1 MNSDSRPDAPT
12 GLYTPGPLTIEVA
25 VSTAVMAIHPSR
37 LMTPALGSC
46 IGITL
51 WDASLRTGVLGH
63 VMLPAPAD
71 GTSGSSTKYVEFAVP
86 EMIRM
91 MVEAG
96 SFKHRLVAKIAGG
109 AAMFSRESLVASI
122 GLRNVEEAR
131 RQLALAQ
138 VRLAAED
145 TGQAHARTIELIL
158 DTGILLVHSHRYG
171 VREL

>member
-1 MNSDSRPDAPT
+1 MNGRSHPAVRT
-12 GLYTPGPLTIEVA
+12 GLYIPGPHAIEVC
-25 VSTAVMAIHPSR
+25 VSTAVLATHPSR

-51 WDASLRTGVLGH
+51 WDPSLRTGVLAH
-63 VMLPAPAD
+63 VMLPAPGD
-71 GTSGSSTKYVEFAVP
+71 GTQGTTVKYVEFAVP
-86 EMIRM
+86 EMVRM

-109 AAMFSRESLVASI
+109 AAMFCRESLVSSI
-122 GLRNVEEAR
+122 GQRNVEEAR

-138 VRLAAED
+138 VRLAGED
-145 TGQAHARTIELIL
+145 TGQAHARTIELAL
-158 DTGILLVHSHRYG
+158 DTGIVMVHSHRYG

>member
-1 MNSDSRPDAPT
+1 
-12 GLYTPGPLTIEVA
+12 
-25 VSTAVMAIHPSR
+25 
-37 LMTPALGSC
+37 MTQALGSC

-51 WDASLRTGVLGH
+51 WDQSLRTGVLAH
-63 VMLPAPAD
+63 VMLPAPGD
-71 GTSGSSTKYVEFAVP
+71 GSRGTSAKYVAFAVP
-86 EMIRM
+86 EMVRM

-122 GLRNVEEAR
+122 GLRNVEEVK

-158 DTGILLVHSHRYG
+158 DTGILLVHSHRFG